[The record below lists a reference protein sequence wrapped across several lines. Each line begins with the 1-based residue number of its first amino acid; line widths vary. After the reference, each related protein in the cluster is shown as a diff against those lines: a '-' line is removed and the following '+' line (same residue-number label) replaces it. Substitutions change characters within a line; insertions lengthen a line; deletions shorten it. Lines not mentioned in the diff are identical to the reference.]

1 MSKLTPHQRVLRAQI
16 ASHASWANTS
26 DRTARTDPARRG
38 LIAKFERDVDPTG
51 ALDPAERAKRAEH
64 LRLAHLKRCALKSAK
79 ARAARAAGNTDANT
93 TP

>member
-38 LIAKFERDVDPTG
+38 LMAKFEKEVDPDG
-51 ALDPAERAKRAEH
+51 SLPAEERAQRAEH
-64 LRLAHLKRCALKSAK
+64 LRLAHLKRCALRSAK
-79 ARAARAAGNTDANT
+79 VRSARAAGNTDAGAS
-93 TP
+93 